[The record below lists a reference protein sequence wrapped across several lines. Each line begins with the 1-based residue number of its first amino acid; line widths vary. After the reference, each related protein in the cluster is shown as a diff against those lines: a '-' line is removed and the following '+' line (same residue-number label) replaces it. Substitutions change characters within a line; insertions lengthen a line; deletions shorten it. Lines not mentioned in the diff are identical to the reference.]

1 MPQTHTRLIALLCSL
16 LLPVSAWASLVRW
29 TGKMPGSLQGY
40 GSSAE
45 QLAAL
50 TGDGI
55 LIYAHAAQPIQL
67 PTFASTKRGKFYSA
81 AVVLPVPSH
90 KVAALL
96 SDYSG
101 YAQLFPTL
109 KSAKMLEQ
117 RQHISQVKYRIH
129 IPTPIP
135 VLNFKDDVIL
145 QHQRT
150 DNSIETLVIDAPIPY
165 GAGKIEWFAL
175 SAHQTLVTVTHWGDL
190 AQPKGFLFRTI
201 LNALPDAKL
210 GLPAGTNAFILEA
223 LQRKFKSTTPR
234 ALPAGDVPA
243 PELSVSQMN
252 KIRQISQKS
261 QEPVSFILPAYQVS
275 YGAKQEIMR
284 FSSSYQYYAQPAS
297 KLKPWL
303 EPQAYQHLFPRQIKK
318 VHIQQPSAR
327 QLDANYKISVGL
339 GVIQIP
345 FDFKLRFQAQG
356 ALEQQFQAVG
366 GDLRYVQGGMQI
378 LPQAKGSLLNV
389 TSAMNID
396 AQAPFLLRA
405 MRSMPYHE
413 LLPALGGNT
422 VLTLKIQQKI
432 K

>member
-1 MPQTHTRLIALLCSL
+1 MPQMHTRLIALLCSL
-16 LLPVSAWASLVRW
+16 LLPVSAWASLVAW

-40 GSSAE
+40 GGSVQ

-50 TGDGI
+50 TGDNI
-55 LIYAHAAQPIQL
+55 LIYAHAPQPIQL
-67 PTFASTKRGKFYSA
+67 PTFTLAKRGKFYSG

-109 KSAKMLEQ
+109 KSAKLLEQ

-145 QHQRT
+145 QHQHT

-175 SAHQTLVTVTHWGDL
+175 SAHQTLVTVTQWGDL

-223 LQRKFKSTTPR
+223 LQRKFKSATLQT
-234 ALPAGDVPA
+234 LPTGDVPA
-243 PELSVSQMN
+243 PELSASQMN
-252 KIRQISQKS
+252 KIRQLSQKS
-261 QEPVSFILPAYQVS
+261 QEPVSFILPAYQVA
-275 YGAKQEIMR
+275 YGTRQEVMR

-303 EPQAYQHLFPRQIKK
+303 EPQAYQRLFPRQIKQ
-318 VHIQQPSAR
+318 VHIQQASAR
-327 QLDANYKISVGL
+327 QLDADYKISVGL

-378 LPQAKGSLLNV
+378 LPQAEGSLLNV
-389 TSAMNID
+389 TSAMKID
-396 AQAPFLLRA
+396 TQAPFLLRA

-422 VLTLKIQQKI
+422 VMTLKIQQKI